1 MECEVCGRQASRL
14 VRVEIE
20 GSILSVCRECSNLGK
35 PVMENTVPSKRMPA
49 VTSRFRSAI
58 HGLDEHDL
66 GMDLV
71 EDYGKRI
78 QQARMQRGWTREELA
93 RRVFEKESVIQ
104 RIESNSLTPSDELI
118 EKLERVLSIKLR
130 TDKAE

>member
-1 MECEVCGRQASRL
+1 
-14 VRVEIE
+14 
-20 GSILSVCRECSNLGK
+20 
-35 PVMENTVPSKRMPA
+35 
-49 VTSRFRSAI
+49 
-58 HGLDEHDL
+58 
-66 GMDLV
+66 
-71 EDYGKRI
+71 
-78 QQARMQRGWTREELA
+78 MQRGWTREELA

>member
-1 MECEVCGRQASRL
+1 
-14 VRVEIE
+14 
-20 GSILSVCRECSNLGK
+20 
-35 PVMENTVPSKRMPA
+35 MPA